1 MKKFSKKGEKGR
13 KKGEQMKS
21 GKKKRV
27 EKKEKKEGNEKNER
41 TKERKK
47 EKLRRKGLE
56 ATAYIKEMA
65 QFPTWEGQSACPDDG
80 DQWLW
85 SLGSIGFH

>member
-1 MKKFSKKGEKGR
+1 
-13 KKGEQMKS
+13 MKS

-47 EKLRRKGLE
+47 EKLRSNGL
-56 ATAYIKEMA
+56 YIEGMA
-65 QFPTWEGQSACPDDG
+65 QFPTWEG
-80 DQWLW
+80 
-85 SLGSIGFH
+85 

>member
-1 MKKFSKKGEKGR
+1 
-13 KKGEQMKS
+13 MKS

-56 ATAYIKEMA
+56 ATAYYIEGMA
-65 QFPTWEGQSACPDDG
+65 QFPTWEG
-80 DQWLW
+80 
-85 SLGSIGFH
+85 

>member
-1 MKKFSKKGEKGR
+1 
-13 KKGEQMKS
+13 MKS

-65 QFPTWEGQSACPDDG
+65 QFPTWEG
-80 DQWLW
+80 
-85 SLGSIGFH
+85 